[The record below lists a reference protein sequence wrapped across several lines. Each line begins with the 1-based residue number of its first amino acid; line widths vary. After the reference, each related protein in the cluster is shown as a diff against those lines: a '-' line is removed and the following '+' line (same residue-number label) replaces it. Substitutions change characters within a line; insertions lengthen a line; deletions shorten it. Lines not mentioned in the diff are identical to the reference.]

1 MGLLDGT
8 LGDMAGSLLGGKGGA
23 GDAQQM
29 IGGLLKQFGGQ
40 GSTNGLL
47 AAAVALLQQQGGI
60 ESLVQKFQAGG
71 LGDIVQSWVGTGA
84 NAPVT
89 AGQLER
95 VLGHDAVASVASQAG
110 VSTQQAAGGL
120 AAVLPELV
128 NQLTPNGTVPANS
141 SDLIGTVMGML
152 RG

>member
-1 MGLLDGT
+1 MGLLDGA
-8 LGDMAGSLLGGKGGA
+8 LGDMAGSLLGGQG
-23 GDAQQM
+23 GDASQM
-29 IGGLLKQFGGQ
+29 LGGLLKQFGGQ
-40 GSTNGLL
+40 GSNNGLL
-47 AAAVALLQQQGGI
+47 AAAMSLLQQQGGI
-60 ESLVQKFQAGG
+60 EALLQKFQGAG

-95 VLGHDAVASVASQAG
+95 VLGHDAVAAVASQAG

-120 AAVLPELV
+120 ASVLPELV
-128 NQLTPNGTVPANS
+128 NQLTPNGAVPANS
-141 SDLIGTVMGML
+141 SELIGTVMGML

>member
-1 MGLLDGT
+1 MGLLDGA
-8 LGDMAGSLLGGKGGA
+8 LGNVAGSLLGGQN
-23 GDAQQM
+23 GDAAQM

-47 AAAVALLQQQGGI
+47 AAAVSVLQQHGGI
-60 ESLVQKFQAGG
+60 EGLVAKFQQAG
-71 LGDIVQSWVGTGA
+71 LGDMVQSWIGTGA

-95 VLGHDAVASVASQAG
+95 VLGHDAVAAVASQAG

-120 AAVLPELV
+120 ASVLPELV
-128 NQLTPNGTVPANS
+128 NQLTPGGAVPANS
-141 SDLIGTVMGML
+141 SELIGTVMGML